1 MVLTPSLP
9 REGSWSSEPWSTCM
23 MGRVIWYHPELRFG
37 FIECS
42 AGMTLGSVTRG
53 CLDLFHEVKGP
64 LAVTGPATLTNVST
78 GREVLFDVE
87 ANALSE
93 DQVNELLGLVQG

>member
-1 MVLTPSLP
+1 MT
-9 REGSWSSEPWSTCM
+9 
-23 MGRVIWYHPELRFG
+23 GRVIWYHPELRFG
-37 FIECS
+37 FIECT
-42 AGMTLGSVTRG
+42 GGLTLGTVKRG

-64 LAVTGPATLTNVST
+64 LAVTGPATLANVST
-78 GREVLFDVE
+78 GRDVLFDVE

>member
-1 MVLTPSLP
+1 
-9 REGSWSSEPWSTCM
+9 
-23 MGRVIWYHPELRFG
+23 
-37 FIECS
+37 
-42 AGMTLGSVTRG
+42 
-53 CLDLFHEVKGP
+53 LFHEVKGP